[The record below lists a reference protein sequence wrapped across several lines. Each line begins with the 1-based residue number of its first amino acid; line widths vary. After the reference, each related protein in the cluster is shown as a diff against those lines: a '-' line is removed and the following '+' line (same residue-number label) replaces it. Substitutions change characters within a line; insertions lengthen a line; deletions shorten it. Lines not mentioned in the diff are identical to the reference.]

1 MNKSIIDNKSLRG
14 IMTPEEVAR
23 FLKKSTS
30 WVYKNWQR
38 LGGVKLGG
46 SLFFPRKEDLYERIF
61 CQGEGVA
68 LRLHPAGKKIHRSLV
83 QDQKGGNKGRSKD
96 HVQVYLNFKNKK
108 I

>member
-1 MNKSIIDNKSLRG
+1 MYESIIDNKSLSG

-46 SLFFPRKEDLYERIF
+46 SLFFPRKEDLYEHIF
-61 CQGEGVA
+61 CHSAVN
-68 LRLHPAGKKIHRSLV
+68 PSLV
-83 QDQKGGNKGRSKD
+83 EF
-96 HVQVYLNFKNKK
+96 YFFKESE
-108 I
+108 IF